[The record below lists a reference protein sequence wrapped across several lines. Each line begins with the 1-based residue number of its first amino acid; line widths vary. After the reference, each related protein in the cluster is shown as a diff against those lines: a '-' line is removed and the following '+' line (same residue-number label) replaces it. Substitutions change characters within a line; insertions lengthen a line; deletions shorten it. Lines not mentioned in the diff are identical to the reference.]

1 MSEEPAA
8 PRRPRL
14 LLRFGV
20 ALPVLA
26 GALLW
31 AAEAAPGAVDLRES
45 VADATAVAAGHLLP
59 LAGYDVRR
67 EGRILRA
74 ADGHGVK
81 VGIDCDAVPV
91 ALLFL
96 AAVAVSPVPWRRRV
110 LFAPAGIAAL
120 FLLNQA
126 RIGHLLWISNR
137 DPAAFHA
144 AHEAWW
150 PAGLVLAAG
159 AMFLVWARRE
169 ARAA

>member
-31 AAEAAPGAVDLRES
+31 AAEAA
-45 VADATAVAAGHLLP
+45 ATAVAAGHLLP

>member
-31 AAEAAPGAVDLRES
+31 AAEAAPA
-45 VADATAVAAGHLLP
+45 AVAAGHLLP